1 MTVNAA
7 WRGHPDVASARRAAN
22 GATLIASI
30 HSKPAGTT
38 AGGDYLRK
46 PIMQRTRSRH
56 CRTAHTRRTLPILLA
71 CLSALTLLSSASTD
85 AAAQA
90 AADTRYER
98 VAPSPDG
105 IGKRYMGREIAG
117 VMGWEGAQWLE
128 RDSRARE
135 ERPELLLRE
144 LALAPGMTV
153 ADIGAGTGYYTWQL
167 AKQVGPGGRVYA
179 VDVQPE
185 MIAMLDSQMA
195 KRGVRNVVSV
205 LGSETS
211 VKLPPASVDL
221 AIMVDVYH
229 ELAYPSEVLDSIV
242 AALKPGGRVVFVEYR
257 AEDPAVAIKPLHK
270 MSQPQ
275 IRREATAHGLKWERS
290 IGSLPIQHAIVF
302 RKP

>member
-1 MTVNAA
+1 M
-7 WRGHPDVASARRAAN
+7 H
-22 GATLIASI
+22 
-30 HSKPAGTT
+30 
-38 AGGDYLRK
+38 
-46 PIMQRTRSRH
+46 RTRSRNRRICH
-56 CRTAHTRRTLPILLA
+56 AHRTLSILLA
-71 CLSALTLLSSASTD
+71 CLSALTLLSSASID
-85 AAAQA
+85 AMAQA
-90 AADTRYER
+90 APTDARYER
-98 VAPSPDG
+98 IEPSPDG

-128 RDSRARE
+128 RQGRARE

-167 AKQVGPGGRVYA
+167 AKKVGPGGRVYA

-185 MIAMLDSQMA
+185 MIGMLDSQMA
-195 KRGVRNVVSV
+195 MRGVRNVVSV
-205 LGSETS
+205 LGSDTS
-211 VKLPPASVDL
+211 VKLPRASVDL

-229 ELAYPSEVLDSIV
+229 ELAYPAEVLDSIV
-242 AALKPGGRVVFVEYR
+242 GALKPGGRVVFVEYR

-270 MSQPQ
+270 MSKLQ

-290 IGSLPIQHAIVF
+290 IDSLPIQHAIVF

>member
-1 MTVNAA
+1 M
-7 WRGHPDVASARRAAN
+7 D
-22 GATLIASI
+22 
-30 HSKPAGTT
+30 
-38 AGGDYLRK
+38 
-46 PIMQRTRSRH
+46 RTRSRND
-56 CRTAHTRRTLPILLA
+56 RTFDNHRPRPILLA
-71 CLSALTLLSSASTD
+71 CLSALALLSAPGSK
-85 AAAQA
+85 AAAQAA

-98 VAPSPDG
+98 VVPSPDG

-128 RDSRARE
+128 REGRARE

-144 LALAPGMTV
+144 LQLAPGMTV

-179 VDVQPE
+179 VDVQPQ
-185 MIAMLDSQMA
+185 MIGMLNSQMA

-205 LGSETS
+205 LGSETT

-242 AALKPGGRVVFVEYR
+242 DALKPGGRVVFVEYR

-270 MSQPQ
+270 MSQTQ
-275 IRREATAHGLKWERS
+275 VRREATVHGLTWERS
-290 IGSLPIQHAIVF
+290 IESLPIQHAIVF